1 MSTELAVRDSAQLT
15 VVTGEQLDLIKRT
28 IAPDATPDELQLFLY
43 DCARQGTHP
52 LDRMI
57 HFTKRGRN
65 GKYTPITSID
75 FMRQRAADSGEYA
88 GNDDAVYTGK
98 PGTPEFAASV
108 TIWRL
113 VQGQKC
119 SFTAT
124 ARWSE
129 YKPEVGPSGKAD
141 MMWLKLGHVM
151 LSKCAEALALR
162 KAFPKQTAKL
172 CAAEEIAQAGF
183 SMTQPHAPTASAIRP
198 PQALPK
204 KATPPPTRA
213 PNTEALQGE
222 EAQAQGADNDAPEPG
237 SNDAGEEPLDG
248 IGITEIKFKKGESKK
263 GPWTCYFIHGNDG
276 KCYTTFA
283 EDVSKKA
290 QGAMEAG
297 ATVLI
302 TAAAPK
308 KSKDG
313 TQEFFPIMDLK

>member
-1 MSTELAVRDSAQLT
+1 
-15 VVTGEQLDLIKRT
+15 
-28 IAPDATPDELQLFLY
+28 
-43 DCARQGTHP
+43 
-52 LDRMI
+52 MI

-88 GNDDAVYTGK
+88 GSDDAVYTGK
-98 PGTPEFAASV
+98 PGTPDFAASV

-124 ARWSE
+124 ALWSE
-129 YKPEVGPSGKAD
+129 YKPEAGPSGKAD
-141 MMWLKLGHVM
+141 TLWMKLGHVM

-172 CAAEEIAQAGF
+172 YAAEEMAQAGF
-183 SMTQPHAPTASAIRP
+183 SMTQTHAPQASTVSAIRP
-198 PQALPK
+198 PQR
-204 KATPPPTRA
+204 KAAPAQRA
-213 PNTEALQGE
+213 PVDTRTPTQKAANVPVLPQE
-222 EAQAQGADNDAPEPG
+222 EPG
-237 SNDAGEEPLDG
+237 ANDGQPEEQGDLQGEEPLDG

-276 KCYTTFA
+276 KCYTTFSEA
-283 EDVSKKA
+283 VSKKA
-290 QGAMEAG
+290 QAAMETG
-297 ATVLI
+297 ETVLI
-302 TAAAPK
+302 TAGAPK